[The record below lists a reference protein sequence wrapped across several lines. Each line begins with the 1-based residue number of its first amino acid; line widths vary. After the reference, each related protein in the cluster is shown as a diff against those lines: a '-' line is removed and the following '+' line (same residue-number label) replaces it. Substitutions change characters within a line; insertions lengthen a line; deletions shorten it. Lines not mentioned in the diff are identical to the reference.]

1 MTGLTVSEISV
12 AAGSKTILDGV
23 SLSALPGQL
32 TGLIGPNGAGKST
45 LMRATLGLQIP
56 SGGTIR
62 FDGEDL
68 PAMPRRDRAKI
79 SAFVEQS
86 GTTESHL
93 SGRDV
98 VMLGRIPFQ
107 SVWQATPSAEDRLAV
122 ADALE
127 AVNMTS
133 FADRLYQTLSG
144 GEQQRLQIARAL
156 AQQPRLL
163 VLDEPTNH
171 LDVHAQLTALALLQ
185 KRARAGATVLLA
197 LHDLNLAAAFCDS
210 LVVLHRGKV
219 VAQGVPDAVLT
230 PRMLRDVYEVDASVL
245 RHPATGLPI
254 LAYNAP
260 SNSDLHSFGADPK
273 I

>member
-1 MTGLTVSEISV
+1 MSGLTVSEVSV
-12 AAGSKTILDGV
+12 TAGGKTILDGV
-23 SLSALPGQL
+23 SLSARPGQL

-45 LMRATLGLQIP
+45 LMRATLGLQALAH
-56 SGGTIR
+56 GTIR
-62 FDGEDL
+62 FDGADL
-68 PAMPRRDRAKI
+68 PAMSRRDRAKI

-93 SGRDV
+93 SAQDV

-107 SVWQATPSAEDRLAV
+107 SVWQATPSRDDEHAV
-122 ADALE
+122 AGALE
-127 AVNMTS
+127 AVNMTG

-185 KRARAGATVLLA
+185 SRARAGATVLLA

-210 LVVLHRGKV
+210 LAVLHGGKV
-219 VAQGVPDAVLT
+219 VTQGVPEAVLT
-230 PRMLRDVYEVDASVL
+230 PGMLQDVYGVNTSVL
-245 RHPATGLPI
+245 RHPMTGRPI

-260 SNSDLHSFGADPK
+260 SNSD
-273 I
+273 